1 MPAQLLICTPLGLE
15 ARALRAALGRN
26 TVHRTGFGPRRS
38 ARSATALAA
47 EDFDVLVVAG
57 LGGGIGADVR
67 GGDVVVADEIRGPGT
82 PVRCHAAPA
91 LAAELRRAGFPVHC
105 GPILTT
111 RHVVRGAQRAELA
124 RTGALAVDMESG
136 VLAEAAGT
144 RGIAVVRVVLDT
156 AEKPLL
162 RWATP
167 RRALA
172 ALARL
177 HAVGS
182 CLSRW
187 SRTAAP
193 RDHHAPE
200 EVS

>member
-1 MPAQLLICTPLGLE
+1 MPARLLICAPLSLE
-15 ARALRAALGRN
+15 AQALRAALGRN
-26 TVHRTGFGPRRS
+26 CVRRTGFGPRRS
-38 ARSATALAA
+38 ARSATALAEA
-47 EDFDVLVVAG
+47 DFDLLVVAG
-57 LGGGIGADVR
+57 LGGGIGEGIR
-67 GGDVVVADEIRGPGT
+67 SGDVVVADEVRGPDSS
-82 PVRCHAAPA
+82 VRCRTAPA
-91 LAAELRRAGFPVHC
+91 LADELRRAGFPVHC

-111 RHVVRGAQRAELA
+111 RHLVRGAQRAELA
-124 RTGALAVDMESG
+124 RTGALAVDMESA
-136 VLAEAAGT
+136 VLARAA
-144 RGIAVVRVVLDT
+144 REIAVVRVVLDT

-187 SRTAAP
+187 SPTAAP
-193 RDHHAPE
+193 HAPE

>member
-1 MPAQLLICTPLGLE
+1 MPARLLICAPLGLE

-26 TVHRTGFGPRRS
+26 SVRRTGFGPRRS

-47 EDFDVLVVAG
+47 ADFDLLVVAG
-57 LGGGIGADVR
+57 LGGGVGEDVR
-67 GGDVVVADEIRGPGT
+67 SGDVVVADEVRGL
-82 PVRCHAAPA
+82 H
-91 LAAELRRAGFPVHC
+91 RAGFPVHC

-124 RTGALAVDMESG
+124 ATGALAVDMESA
-136 VLAEAAGT
+136 VLARAAGA

-156 AEKPLL
+156 AEQPLL
-162 RWATP
+162 RPGTP
-167 RRALA
+167 RRTMT

-187 SRTAAP
+187 SRVASP
-193 RDHHAPE
+193 ENRHAPE
-200 EVS
+200 EVF

>member
-1 MPAQLLICTPLGLE
+1 MPARLLICAPLGLE

-26 TVHRTGFGPRRS
+26 SVRRTGFGPRRS

-47 EDFDVLVVAG
+47 ADFDLLVVAG
-57 LGGGIGADVR
+57 LGGGVGEDVR
-67 GGDVVVADEIRGPGT
+67 SGDVVVADEVRGPDGA
-82 PVRCHAAPA
+82 VRCSSAPA
-91 LAAELRRAGFPVHC
+91 LVAELHRAGFPVHC

-124 RTGALAVDMESG
+124 ATGALAVDMESA
-136 VLAEAAGT
+136 VLARAAGA

-156 AEKPLL
+156 AEQPLL
-162 RWATP
+162 RPGTP
-167 RRALA
+167 RRTMT

-187 SRTAAP
+187 SRVASP
-193 RDHHAPE
+193 ENRHAPE
-200 EVS
+200 EVF